1 MIAAEEAKERQQTLQ
16 VLDRQLLYSNRVSY
30 RYLYIHIKHRKQDN
44 KIKRDVRV
52 LLFSKVHVG
61 IDDVACVCV
70 CVCVCEERH
79 LFMTVRRRTD
89 ETTNS
94 LLILKFH
101 HEDTVLYRY
110 YDHSL
115 GGVM

>member
-1 MIAAEEAKERQQTLQ
+1 MSLLCTVHGCAVRVRMIAAEEAKERQQTLQ

-70 CVCVCEERH
+70 CVCV
-79 LFMTVRRRTD
+79 
-89 ETTNS
+89 
-94 LLILKFH
+94 
-101 HEDTVLYRY
+101 
-110 YDHSL
+110 
-115 GGVM
+115 

>member
-70 CVCVCEERH
+70 CVCV
-79 LFMTVRRRTD
+79 
-89 ETTNS
+89 
-94 LLILKFH
+94 
-101 HEDTVLYRY
+101 
-110 YDHSL
+110 
-115 GGVM
+115 